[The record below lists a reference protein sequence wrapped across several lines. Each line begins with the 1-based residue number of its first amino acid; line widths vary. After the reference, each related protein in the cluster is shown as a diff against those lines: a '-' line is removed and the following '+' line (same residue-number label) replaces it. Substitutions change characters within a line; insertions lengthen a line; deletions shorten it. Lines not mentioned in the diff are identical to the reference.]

1 MVAARI
7 RTHVIL
13 TTQPSERISSDALST
28 RPWRPDSSTL
38 CFLVWMKSTCFIL
51 CALQMRDIVGAAGAT
66 KGAFRRRMDNTMA
79 LLNNWKIPE
88 ELQRRVRLWFMYAW
102 DRREL
107 LGKFWMQFDVS
118 SGLTLHLPHTD
129 GFSLMFSWGRYCLA
143 IVVSQCTEGWFICK
157 LQ

>member
-1 MVAARI
+1 
-7 RTHVIL
+7 
-13 TTQPSERISSDALST
+13 
-28 RPWRPDSSTL
+28 
-38 CFLVWMKSTCFIL
+38 
-51 CALQMRDIVGAAGAT
+51 MRDIVGAAGAT

-129 GFSLMFSWGRYCLA
+129 GFSLMFL
-143 IVVSQCTEGWFICK
+143 
-157 LQ
+157 